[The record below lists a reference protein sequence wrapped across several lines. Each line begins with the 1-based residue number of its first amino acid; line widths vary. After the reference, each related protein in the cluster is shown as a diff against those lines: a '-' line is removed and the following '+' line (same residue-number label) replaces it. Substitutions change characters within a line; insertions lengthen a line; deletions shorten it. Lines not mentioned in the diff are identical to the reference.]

1 MAATIVPFPARSG
14 QTEVMERIRRYLAE
28 ISSDR
33 ELIDAVAA
41 KMELFIDRYAD
52 KDFEPVFDLAV
63 PAGISPR
70 EAQALLRSVEKGV
83 DAAVE
88 QFDRMISEIIVE
100 RMFLEIELYEQRK
113 KERGPFP
120 QQSVGYFAVLDPGN

>member
-1 MAATIVPFPARSG
+1 MAARIVPFPARSG

-28 ISSDR
+28 LSSDQ
-33 ELIDAVAA
+33 ELINTVAA
-41 KMELFIDRYAD
+41 KMKLFIDRYAD
-52 KDFEPVFDLAV
+52 KDFTPAFDLAV

-83 DAAVE
+83 DAAVG
-88 QFDRMISEIIVE
+88 QFDRMICEIIVE

-113 KERGPFP
+113 KERDD
-120 QQSVGYFAVLDPGN
+120 DPSRTNLRDTSRL